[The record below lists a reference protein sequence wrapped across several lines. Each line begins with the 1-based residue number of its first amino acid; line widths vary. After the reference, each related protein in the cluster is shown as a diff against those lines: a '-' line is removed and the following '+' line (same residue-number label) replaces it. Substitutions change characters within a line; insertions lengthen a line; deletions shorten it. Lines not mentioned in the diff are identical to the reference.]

1 MKGKLHF
8 NYSIDFDTK
17 RNIEEDRLLQKE
29 IQDLLYERRKSLHNW
44 MKLIEGI
51 LLISLA
57 IESNDDHD
65 ASSQYFK

>member
-8 NYSIDFDTK
+8 NYSIKFDTK

-44 MKLIEGI
+44 LKLIEGI